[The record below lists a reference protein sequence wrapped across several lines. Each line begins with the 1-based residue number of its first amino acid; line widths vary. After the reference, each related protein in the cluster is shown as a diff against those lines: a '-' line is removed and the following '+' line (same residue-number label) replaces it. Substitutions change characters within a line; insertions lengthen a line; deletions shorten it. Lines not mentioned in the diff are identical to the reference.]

1 MGIRPRRPRRR
12 YRPGEESRLEERY
25 EPRSTRR
32 RREDDEKP
40 TPRKQAESVLSELL
54 LGWRRSLVRVLM
66 WAWAFAIGIGA
77 HFIYKGFW
85 LKGAFVI
92 AVGLLFEAALW
103 KPTLL
108 HELVPHPWLRRL
120 LPKPVCELIVYVAAI
135 VVLIL
140 FGIIWLA

>member
-1 MGIRPRRPRRR
+1 MEIRPRRPRRR
-12 YRPGEESRLEERY
+12 YRPGESNRLEERY

-32 RREDDEKP
+32 RREDEEHP
-40 TPRKQAESVLSELL
+40 EPRKEVASMLSELF

-66 WAWAFAIGIGA
+66 WAWFFAILVGA
-77 HFIYKGFW
+77 RFIYKGFW
-85 LKGAFVI
+85 IKGAFVV
-92 AVGLLFEAALW
+92 ATGLLFEVALR

-108 HELVPHPWLRRL
+108 HELVPHPLIRRL
-120 LPKPVCELIVYVAAI
+120 LPKPVCELIVYLAAM